1 MAPSHPPTPVL
12 IVNGL
17 VAGYG
22 ATEVLHG
29 VSFIIGAGQIVTLIG
44 ANGAGKTTTLRSLS
58 GLTHVHTGSIL
69 FFGEELVGRPAY
81 TIAQKGLGFVPQDRN
96 VFPTLSVRE
105 NLEMGGYL
113 LKPGDLA
120 ARIEYVTTF
129 FPVLKERIQQQA
141 GTLSGGERRMLAIGR
156 ALIASPK
163 LLMLDEPS
171 LGLAPKVV
179 DAVFERVHAIHEDGV
194 GILIVE
200 QNARR
205 ALGIADHGYVL
216 ELGQIRFQGSGKS
229 LLNDPNVQKA
239 YLGGGGDSSASD

>member
-1 MAPSHPPTPVL
+1 VAPIGSSEVIL
-12 IVNGL
+12 KVVEL

-22 ATEVLHG
+22 VTRVLHG
-29 VSFIIGAGQIVTLIG
+29 VSFSIQARQIVTLIG
-44 ANGAGKTTTLRSLS
+44 ANGAGKTTTLRTLL
-58 GLTHVHTGSIL
+58 GLTRIHKGSIL
-69 FFGEELVGRPAY
+69 FFGEELIGRRSY
-81 TIAQKGLGFVPQDRN
+81 TIAQQGLGFVPQERN
-96 VFPTLSVRE
+96 IFPTLSVRE

-113 LKPGDLA
+113 LKSAELGT
-120 ARIEYVTTF
+120 RIEYVTNF
-129 FPVLKERIQQQA
+129 LPVLKDRMQQQA

-156 ALIASPK
+156 ALIARPR

-216 ELGQIRFQGSGKS
+216 ELGHVRLEGSGQE
-229 LLNDPNVQKA
+229 LLNDPNVQKS
-239 YLGGGGDSSASD
+239 YLGR

>member
-1 MAPSHPPTPVL
+1 MPPVQSLSLVL
-12 IVNGL
+12 DVSDL

-29 VSFIIGAGQIVTLIG
+29 VSFQIRAGQIVTLVG
-44 ANGAGKTTTLRSLS
+44 ANGAGKTTTLRSLF
-58 GLTHVHTGSIL
+58 GLTKIRKGHIA
-69 FFGEELVGRPAY
+69 FFGEELVGEPAY
-81 TIAQKGLGFVPQDRN
+81 GIARRGLGFVPQERSI
-96 VFPTLSVRE
+96 FPTLSVRE

-113 LKPGDLA
+113 LPAAELL

-129 FPVLKERIQQQA
+129 FPILKDRLHQQA

-156 ALIASPK
+156 ALIAKPR

-171 LGLAPKVV
+171 LGLAPKIV
-179 DAVFERVHAIHEDGV
+179 DAVFERVQAIHNDGV

-205 ALGIADHGYVL
+205 ALGIADRGYVL
-216 ELGQIRFQGSGKS
+216 ELGVVRFEGSGES
-229 LLNDPNVQKA
+229 LLEDPNVQQA
-239 YLGGGGDSSASD
+239 YLGG

>member
-1 MAPSHPPTPVL
+1 MAPIQPPTTIL
-12 IVNGL
+12 NVNDL

-29 VSFIIGAGQIVTLIG
+29 VSFEIRAGHIVTLIG
-44 ANGAGKTTTLRSLS
+44 ANGAGKTTTLRSLF
-58 GLTHVHTGSIL
+58 GLTKVHKGSIVL
-69 FFGEELVGRPAY
+69 FGEELIGLSSY
-81 TIAQKGLGFVPQDRN
+81 TIAQRGLGFVPQERN
-96 VFPTLSVRE
+96 IFPTLTVRE

-113 LKPGDLA
+113 LKPTELG
-120 ARIEYVTTF
+120 ARIQYVTNF
-129 FPVLKERIQQQA
+129 LPVLKDRMNQQA

-156 ALIASPK
+156 ALIAKPK

-179 DAVFERVHAIHEDGV
+179 DSVFERVNAIHEDGV

-205 ALGIADHGYVL
+205 ALGIANRGYVL
-216 ELGQIRFQGSGKS
+216 ELGQVRFEGSGRD

-239 YLGGGGDSSASD
+239 YLGG